1 MNFIFIIINFVIFI
15 LIRIFM
21 IFRSFCLHD
30 ILLYY
35 MSRIRAFFVGC
46 NVLIII
52 IITIQFFKNFYFLFL
67 EYKIVLNNIT
77 PGSF

>member
-30 ILLYY
+30 VILLYSYY
-35 MSRIRAFFVGC
+35 MSRIRAFFVSC

-52 IITIQFFKNFYFLFL
+52 IIIIIIYIL
-67 EYKIVLNNIT
+67 Y
-77 PGSF
+77 G

>member
-52 IITIQFFKNFYFLFL
+52 IIIIHTALRTLCSVSKKQLLLVY
-67 EYKIVLNNIT
+67 
-77 PGSF
+77 

>member
-52 IITIQFFKNFYFLFL
+52 IIYYYYSK
-67 EYKIVLNNIT
+67 
-77 PGSF
+77 GDD

>member
-52 IITIQFFKNFYFLFL
+52 IIIIIKCSMCTNLKMSSRN
-67 EYKIVLNNIT
+67 T
-77 PGSF
+77 RWP

>member
-30 ILLYY
+30 LLLYY

-52 IITIQFFKNFYFLFL
+52 IIIYIYIYIYIFYYYIL
-67 EYKIVLNNIT
+67 E
-77 PGSF
+77 